1 MRGVFVWPFL
11 LLEVFAI
18 PPEDVDD
25 PAGCVDDA
33 KVAPADADVVVVADA
48 DDVEGFVV
56 CADGCCCLP
65 LGVVAVAP
73 AGTKDE
79 EEEDKDEDE
88 DEDEDNGRATAED
101 EDDDD
106 EDEDEVDPVLGREER
121 AGEEGAAFFK
131 DVVSADKRKGRQEG
145 RKERKMQ
152 TIEISMNNIVIIIV
166 GQFGDLNPSIF
177 IHGFILIE
185 IGVLF

>member
-18 PPEDVDD
+18 PPEEADD
-25 PAGCVDDA
+25 PVACVDVA
-33 KVAPADADVVVVADA
+33 KVAPADVDVAGVVAVAVADGVAA

-88 DEDEDNGRATAED
+88 DEDEDEDNGRATAED
-101 EDDDD
+101 DDDDD
-106 EDEDEVDPVLGREER
+106 EDEDEADPVLGREER
-121 AGEEGAAFFK
+121 AGEEGAAFFQRRCF
-131 DVVSADKRKGRQEG
+131 SR
-145 RKERKMQ
+145 
-152 TIEISMNNIVIIIV
+152 
-166 GQFGDLNPSIF
+166 
-177 IHGFILIE
+177 
-185 IGVLF
+185 